1 MAIVSKT
8 FIQDADANTN
18 AVSGSLAKAVEDYI
32 TGLAAD
38 PGLAGSAGAREIE
51 VSCTA
56 LSGDRVFVIVTAE
69 TS

>member
-8 FIQDADANTN
+8 FIQDADAKTN
-18 AVSGSLAKAVEDYI
+18 SDSGSLAKAVEDYI
-32 TGLAAD
+32 TGLS
-38 PGLAGSAGAREIE
+38 LAGSAGAREIE

-56 LSGDRVFVIVTAE
+56 LAGDRIFVIVTAE

>member
-18 AVSGSLAKAVEDYI
+18 SVSGSLAKAVEDYI
-32 TGLAAD
+32 TGLS
-38 PGLAGSAGAREIE
+38 LAGSAGAREIE

-56 LSGDRVFVIVTAE
+56 LRGDRVFVIVTAE

>member
-18 AVSGSLAKAVEDYI
+18 AASGSLAKAVEDYI
-32 TGLAAD
+32 TSLS
-38 PGLAGSAGAREIE
+38 LAGSAGAREIE

-56 LSGDRVFVIVTAE
+56 LKGDRVFVIVTAE